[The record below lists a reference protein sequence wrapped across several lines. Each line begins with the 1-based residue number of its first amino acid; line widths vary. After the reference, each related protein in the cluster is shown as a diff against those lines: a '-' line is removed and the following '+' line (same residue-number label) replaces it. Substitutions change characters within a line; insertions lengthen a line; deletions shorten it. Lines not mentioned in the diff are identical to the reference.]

1 MNPFQ
6 KMSREDVLTD
16 FAAVEGPV
24 TDERLAAFVGRHPE
38 LAEELAELAS
48 ELKQME
54 ETPWPHVVV
63 DQGSGAKALGLF
75 AEIEASLV
83 KERHRP
89 SVNPFESLKPP
100 DFRRIATALGANT
113 LFVLRLKDRLIRIED
128 FTAGLLNEIARAVGT
143 SVELMREHL
152 SGEPHLAAGRMFK
165 ADTKPGPVERQS
177 LQQALDDS
185 GLSEDQK
192 RRLLSL

>member
-16 FAAVEGPV
+16 FAAVEGPI
-24 TDERLAAFVGRHPE
+24 TDERLAAFVGRHPD
-38 LAEELAELAS
+38 LAEDLTELAS
-48 ELKQME
+48 ELKLME
-54 ETPWPHVVV
+54 ETPWPDIVVE
-63 DQGSGAKALGLF
+63 QGSGAKALGRF
-75 AEIEASLV
+75 AEIEASLA

-89 SVNPFESLKPP
+89 SVNPFESLKPS
-100 DFRRIATALGANT
+100 DFRRIAAALGANT
-113 LFVLRLKDRLIRIED
+113 LFVLRLKDRLIRMED

-152 SGEPHLAAGRMFK
+152 SGEPQLAAGRMFK
-165 ADTKPGPVERQS
+165 ADTKPGPAERQS